1 LAYEGGFSNPSP
13 WLVAKLVCLIDG
25 DTSVGALV
33 GKLDDGREASERAL
47 IERNVLPAL
56 QILYVD
62 GTIAD
67 LRGW

>member
-1 LAYEGGFSNPSP
+1 
-13 WLVAKLVCLIDG
+13 
-25 DTSVGALV
+25 VGALLARL
-33 GKLDDGREASERAL
+33 GEGREAAERAL
-47 IERNVLPAL
+47 IERSALMAL